1 MCGDR
6 YMLEVR
12 DVTKHFGGLCAVNEV
27 SFSVKEGAVVGL
39 IGPNGAGK
47 TTLLNLIC
55 GIYKPDAGTIRFAEK
70 DITGMPSNRICRLG
84 VSRTYQIPQPF
95 YAMTT
100 LTGVAV
106 SVIHGKKRPH
116 MSLSD
121 AILEASYYLEFVGLF
136 SKRDTLARELTIY
149 ELRML
154 ELARALATTPKLLL
168 LDEVMAG
175 LNPAESSKALEMIW
189 NAQEQ
194 FDITILWI
202 EHIMKIIMN
211 AAQQIV
217 VLHYGQKIAE
227 GTPQEIANDAKVIE
241 AYLGGQY
248 AQSGRP

>member
-1 MCGDR
+1 
-6 YMLEVR
+6 
-12 DVTKHFGGLCAVNEV
+12 
-27 SFSVKEGAVVGL
+27 
-39 IGPNGAGK
+39 
-47 TTLLNLIC
+47 
-55 GIYKPDAGTIRFAEK
+55 
-70 DITGMPSNRICRLG
+70 
-84 VSRTYQIPQPF
+84 
-95 YAMTT
+95 
-100 LTGVAV
+100 
-106 SVIHGKKRPH
+106 

-154 ELARALATTPKLLL
+154 ELARALATTPALLL

-227 GTPQEIANDAKVIE
+227 GTPQEIANDAKVVE
-241 AYLGGQY
+241 AYLGGRY
-248 AQSGRP
+248 AQSERP